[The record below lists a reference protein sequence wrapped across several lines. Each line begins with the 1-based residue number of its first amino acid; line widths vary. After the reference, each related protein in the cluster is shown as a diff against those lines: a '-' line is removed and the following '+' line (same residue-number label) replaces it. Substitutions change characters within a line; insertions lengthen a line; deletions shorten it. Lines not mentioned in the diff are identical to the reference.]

1 VTSILVTFVTS
12 LVSVTASVG
21 PIPSE
26 HGAQAV
32 HSNLNVPNKKPSSQG
47 WVFFIVM
54 KLPVTIRA
62 QHDTLFNFF
71 VRFSKHL
78 GTN

>member
-1 VTSILVTFVTS
+1 MVTSILVTFVTS

-32 HSNLNVPNKKPSSQG
+32 HSNLNVPNKNPRSQG
-47 WVFFIVM
+47 GGFFIIVE
-54 KLPVTIRA
+54 
-62 QHDTLFNFF
+62 
-71 VRFSKHL
+71 FSVAV
-78 GTN
+78 GA